1 MTAISFSELNF
12 KEDRNMEKKVSYDE
26 YRIEMETFR
35 RKIYEL
41 SDGGIEVYSMQTWGD
56 SKAPIE
62 LGINWYA
69 CGTQT
74 LEKTEE
80 FLHSLKMLFIL
91 FKMRSSALQKI
102 TSFMNSKGVW
112 SHLLKV
118 IEIFDA

>member
-1 MTAISFSELNF
+1 
-12 KEDRNMEKKVSYDE
+12 MEKKVSYDE

-80 FLHSLKMLFIL
+80 FVA
-91 FKMRSSALQKI
+91 ALQTAIEMTRNFKY
-102 TSFMNSKGVW
+102 NGY
-112 SHLLKV
+112 V
-118 IEIFDA
+118 IDWKD